1 MFFDFKRNRDW
12 AEHLTFVMQVGL
24 TIAGCVVFCF
34 FVGRYLDRWLGTKG
48 IFLIIF
54 TLFGVIGGA
63 NVAYRQIL
71 KVLEEEKENKKSSNN
86 GRD

>member
-1 MFFDFKRNRDW
+1 MFFDFKKNRDW
-12 AEHLTFVMQVGL
+12 AEHLTVVMQVGL
-24 TIAGCVVFCF
+24 TIAGCIGFCF
-34 FVGRYLDRWLGTKG
+34 WVGYHLDRWLGTKG

-63 NVAYRQIL
+63 NVAYRQIM
-71 KVLEEEKENKKSSNN
+71 KVLEEEEEKKESSDN